1 MLSIYKIYIYNFYD
15 ILSLTCGY
23 THVNDIYVH
32 VYKHIYIYIHKY
44 EEVVK
49 QRNTHNIKQAYQTS
63 SKTCAC
69 YMRPDRE
76 RSVYYICIHISVL
89 SLYIETER
97 QTYRQLHTHSD
108 NIVATAIMRV
118 KLVGK
123 VAYHI
128 YIYMRTANQKTQTKH
143 EDLYK
148 PTRPYNSYNM
158 YIYIYI
164 HIHIYTHIH
173 ILYYIY
179 LYIDCT

>member
-1 MLSIYKIYIYNFYD
+1 MWIHSRERYICACIQTYIY
-15 ILSLTCGY
+15 T
-23 THVNDIYVH
+23 
-32 VYKHIYIYIHKY
+32 HKY

-69 YMRPDRE
+69 YMQPDRE

-123 VAYHI
+123 VAHHI
-128 YIYMRTANQKTQTKH
+128 YAYSKPENPNQT
-143 EDLYK
+143 
-148 PTRPYNSYNM
+148 
-158 YIYIYI
+158 
-164 HIHIYTHIH
+164 
-173 ILYYIY
+173 
-179 LYIDCT
+179 

>member
-32 VYKHIYIYIHKY
+32 VYKHIYIHKY
-44 EEVVK
+44 EKVVK

-69 YMRPDRE
+69 YMQPDRE

-123 VAYHI
+123 VAHHI
-128 YIYMRTANQKTQTKH
+128 YICVQQTRKPKPNMKTCTNPLVH
-143 EDLYK
+143 IIVIIC
-148 PTRPYNSYNM
+148 
-158 YIYIYI
+158 IYIYI
-164 HIHIYTHIH
+164 HIHIYTHIY
-173 ILYYIY
+173 ILYYIH

>member
-32 VYKHIYIYIHKY
+32 VYKHIYIHKY

-69 YMRPDRE
+69 YMQPDRE

-128 YIYMRTANQKTQTKH
+128 YIYICVQQTRKPKPSMKTCTNPLVH
-143 EDLYK
+143 IIVIIC
-148 PTRPYNSYNM
+148 
-158 YIYIYI
+158 IYIYI
-164 HIHIYTHIH
+164 HIHIYTHIY

>member
-1 MLSIYKIYIYNFYD
+1 M
-15 ILSLTCGY
+15 
-23 THVNDIYVH
+23 
-32 VYKHIYIYIHKY
+32 
-44 EEVVK
+44 
-49 QRNTHNIKQAYQTS
+49 Q
-63 SKTCAC
+63 
-69 YMRPDRE
+69 PDRE

-123 VAYHI
+123 VAHHI
-128 YIYMRTANQKTQTKH
+128 YILYMRTANQKTQTKH

-164 HIHIYTHIH
+164 YIHIHIHIYTHIY